1 MKKRTI
7 ITISLLSILFL
18 LILASY
24 IISNKQ
30 ANTYNTTNN
39 LQVIDG
45 DTFIYQEKTIRL
57 LCVDTPE
64 LGEPGYEEAS
74 NFLFQLINNQNL
86 TLEEQ
91 GLDKY
96 DRTLAWVYTEDNT
109 LVNKEIIDKGFGKLF
124 IYEETNCSRLNS

>member
-1 MKKRTI
+1 MERRTI
-7 ITISLLSILFL
+7 LTLSLLSLLFL

-30 ANTYNTTNN
+30 ANTYNTTNS

-45 DTFIYQEKTIRL
+45 DTFTYQGKTIRL

-64 LGEPGYEEAS
+64 LGEEGYEEAS
-74 NFLFQLINNQNL
+74 NFLFQLISNQNL
-86 TLEEQ
+86 TIEEE

-96 DRTLAWVYTEDNT
+96 NRTLAWVYTEEDT
-109 LVNKEIIDKGFGKLF
+109 LVNKKIIDNGLGNLF
-124 IYEETNCSRLNS
+124 IYEGTNCSKLNS